1 MNSRRKP
8 DTDPFSGIVCGA
20 TGLRGSW
27 YFLRTSKAART
38 LAGDYRQMTPAIT
51 AGLRSARRRL

>member
-8 DTDPFSGIVCGA
+8 DADPLSGIVCGA

-27 YFLRTSKAART
+27 YFLHTSKVART
-38 LAGDYRQMTPAIT
+38 LAAIT
-51 AGLRSARRRL
+51 RRMLLPLQQVRGEPARL